1 MKKPTLILALSIC
14 SGIAA
19 LGGCGQKGPLYLPVR
34 PAAVS
39 TPKPAAP
46 AEAPKAT
53 AASASAL
60 EEKSDALAA
69 PQK

>member
-19 LGGCGQKGPLYLPVR
+19 LSGCGQKGPLYLSVR
-34 PAAVS
+34 PTAVS
-39 TPKPAAP
+39 APKPAAP

-53 AASASAL
+53 AASASTI
-60 EEKSDALAA
+60 EEKSDEIAV